1 MGTDMRLQI
10 DWPSSI
16 VWHVAENQRSKNEYR
31 HRQRALSYRLKSPPK
46 LNKHGAAM
54 IIIQTITPKIYK

>member
-1 MGTDMRLQI
+1 MRLQI

-31 HRQRALSYRLKSPPK
+31 HRQRAQSCRLKSPPK
-46 LNKHGAAM
+46 SNRYGTVM
-54 IIIQTITPKIYK
+54 IIIHTITPKIY